1 MNMVSKLCSKTI
13 GKALRRFVR
22 NEDGGLSVE
31 FALVFPALIFL
42 TLSSF
47 ELGMVMLRN
56 AMLDRGVDK
65 SVRAVKI
72 DTSSTINVDV
82 LRQSICDNA
91 GIIPDCMNQ
100 LRIEMRMVDLRN
112 WQDLPATYSCNDR
125 SLTTQPLSKFT
136 PGGANDVMILRV
148 CALFEPIFPTTA
160 PFLFRPP
167 EHNGGAYALTASN
180 AFVMEPV

>member
-1 MNMVSKLCSKTI
+1 MNMVSKLHPKAI
-13 GKALRRFVR
+13 RRALRRFAR
-22 NEDGGLSVE
+22 AEDGGLTVE

-65 SVRAVKI
+65 AVRAFKI
-72 DTSSTINVDV
+72 DTSAQIDV
-82 LRQSICDNA
+82 NTPRQSICDKA

-100 LRIEMRMVDLRN
+100 LRIEMRMVDLRA

-125 SLTTQPLSKFT
+125 SLTTQPLASFT

-148 CALFEPIFPTTA
+148 CALFDPIFPTTT
-160 PFLFRPP
+160 PFLFHPP

>member
-1 MNMVSKLCSKTI
+1 MKLVSKLSPKAM
-13 GKALRRFVR
+13 GQALRRFR
-22 NEDGGLSVE
+22 RDEDGGLTVE
-31 FALVFPALIFL
+31 FAIVFPALIFL

-65 SVRAVKI
+65 AVRAVKI
-72 DTSSTINVDV
+72 DTSNTIDAAV

-100 LRIEMRMVDLRN
+100 LRVEMQMVDLRD
-112 WQDLPATYSCNDR
+112 WKDLPATFSCNDR

-148 CALFEPIFPTTA
+148 CALFDPIFPTTA